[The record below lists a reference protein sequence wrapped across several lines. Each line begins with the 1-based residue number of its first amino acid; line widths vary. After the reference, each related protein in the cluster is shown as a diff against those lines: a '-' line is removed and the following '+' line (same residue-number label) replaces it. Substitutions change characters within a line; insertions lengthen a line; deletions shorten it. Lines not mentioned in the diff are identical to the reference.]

1 MANTTGTNNNDS
13 WNLTGAYSGTLDG
26 LGGVDTLGLGSLK
39 RTQFTLT
46 QNTDGSIKI
55 DTVAGSSGKSASHI
69 VLKNME
75 VLQYDYVSSS
85 IDLTTYFPKVVSFSP
100 TDNSINAPIDQPIV
114 LTFNKAI
121 SKGTAGNIAIHQG
134 SATGTVLETFQVA
147 TDKLLSFSNDTLTI
161 TPKVKLA
168 ANTHYFVTID
178 TGSVKD
184 TLGNNYIDTASY
196 DFTTQSSQ
204 TDPSAINHSPVVSPS
219 ISSLTAKEGVAF
231 SYDANQLFSDSDGDT
246 LTFTANGLPSWL
258 TLTSGGK
265 LSGTPSYTSAD
276 TSSNSINI
284 IANDGHNP
292 NVTTTLTLNMTNV
305 ASMTGTAGADNL
317 LAGLGDDTI
326 SGAAGNDT
334 INGGLGNDMLTGGAG
349 ADKFV
354 FNTTLSSTNID
365 TITDFVH
372 GSDKIQLARS
382 IMTNVGVVGVLK
394 SADFKLSTAT
404 LDTSDRIIYN
414 KTTGDLFYD
423 SDGSGVGLAI
433 KIAIIGASSHPTLSN
448 TDFTIV

>member
-13 WNLTGAYSGTLDG
+13 WNLTGSYNGTLDG
-26 LGGVDTLGLGSLK
+26 LGGTDTLGLGSLK
-39 RTQFTLT
+39 KTQFTLT

-75 VLQYDYVSSS
+75 VLQYDYAKSS
-85 IDLTTYFPKVVSFSP
+85 IDLTNYFPKVVSFSP
-100 TDNSINAPIDQPIV
+100 TDGAINAPIDQPIV

-121 SKGTAGNIAIHQG
+121 AKGTAGNITIHQD
-134 SATGTVLETFQVA
+134 SATGVVLEAFQAA

-161 TPKVKLA
+161 TPNVKLA
-168 ANTHYFVTID
+168 PNTHYFVTID
-178 TGSVKD
+178 TGAVRD

-196 DFTTQSSQ
+196 DFTTQAV
-204 TDPSAINHSPVVSPS
+204 TDPSVINHSPVVSPP
-219 ISSLTAKEGVAF
+219 ISPLSATEGVAY

-258 TLTSGGK
+258 TLTNAGK

-276 TSSNSINI
+276 TSGNSINI

-292 NVTTTLTLNMTNV
+292 NATTTLALNITNV
-305 ASMTGTAGADNL
+305 ASITGTAGADNL
-317 LAGLGDDTI
+317 LAGLGGDTI

-334 INGGLGNDMLTGGAG
+334 INGGLGNDQLTGGTG

-354 FNTTLSSTNID
+354 FNTALSSSNID
-365 TITDFVH
+365 TLTDFVH
-372 GSDKIQLARS
+372 GTDKIQLAKS
-382 IMTNVGVVGVLK
+382 IMSSLGVVGALK
-394 SADFKLSTAT
+394 SADFKLSTAK
-404 LDTSDRIIYN
+404 LDASDRIIYN

-423 SDGSGVGLAI
+423 SDGSGLVAAV

>member
-1 MANTTGTNNNDS
+1 MANIITGTSGNNNWSFPRYQRTTVTYDG
-13 WNLTGAYSGTLDG
+13 LDGIDTLDIS
-26 LGGVDTLGLGSLK
+26 TLLSYK
-39 RTQFTLT
+39 SCNIK
-46 QNTDGSIKI
+46 QNLDGTIQI
-55 DTVAGSSGKSASHI
+55 DTSTQATHI
-69 VLKNME
+69 ILKNVE
-75 VLQYDYVSSS
+75 RLYAGKL
-85 IDLTTYFPKVVSFSP
+85 IDLTTYFPKIVSFSP

-121 SKGTAGNIAIHQG
+121 TKGTAGSITIHQD
-134 SATGTVLETFQVA
+134 SATGTVLETFQAA

-178 TGSVKD
+178 TGAVKD

-276 TSSNSINI
+276 ITNSINI
-284 IANDGHNP
+284 FANDGHNP
-292 NVTTTLTLNMTNV
+292 NVTTTLALNMTNV
-305 ASMTGTAGADNL
+305 ASITGTAGADNL

-414 KTTGDLFYD
+414 KTTGDLSYD

-433 KIAIIGASSHPTLSN
+433 KIAIIGTSSHPTLSN

>member
-85 IDLTTYFPKVVSFSP
+85 IDLTTYFPKIVSFSP

-121 SKGTAGNIAIHQG
+121 TKGTAGNIAIHQG
-134 SATGTVLETFQVA
+134 SATGTVLETFQAA

-161 TPKVKLA
+161 TPNVKLV

-178 TGSVKD
+178 TGAVKD

-196 DFTTQSSQ
+196 DFTTQAA
-204 TDPSAINHSPVVSPS
+204 TDTGTINHSPVVTPS
-219 ISSLTAKEGVAF
+219 ISPLSAKEGVAY
-231 SYDANQLFSDSDGDT
+231 SYDANQLFLDSDGDT
-246 LTFTANGLPSWL
+246 LTFTASGLPSWL
-258 TLTSGGK
+258 TLTSSGK

-276 TSSNSINI
+276 TSGNSINI

-292 NVTTTLTLNMTNV
+292 SVTTKMTLNITNV
-305 ASMTGTAGADNL
+305 ASINGTEGADNL
-317 LAGLGDDTI
+317 LAGSGADTI
-326 SGAAGNDT
+326 S
-334 INGGLGNDMLTGGAG
+334 GGLGNDTLTGGAG

-354 FNTTLSSTNID
+354 FNTALSSSNID

-372 GSDKIQLARS
+372 GSDKVQLAKS
-382 IMTNVGVVGVLK
+382 IMSNLGTLGVLK

-404 LDTSDRIIYN
+404 LDASDRIIYN

-423 SDGSGVGLAI
+423 SDGSGAGLAI
-433 KIAIIGASSHPTLSN
+433 KIAIIGTSSHPTLSN
-448 TDFTIV
+448 TDFMIV

>member
-13 WNLTGAYSGTLDG
+13 WNLTGTYSGTLDG

-75 VLQYDYVSSS
+75 VLQYDYASSS

-100 TDNSINAPIDQPIV
+100 TDGAMNAPIDQPIV
-114 LTFNKAI
+114 LTFNKAMT
-121 SKGTAGNIAIHQG
+121 KGTAGSIAIHQG
-134 SATGTVLETFQVA
+134 SATGTVLETFQAA

-161 TPKVKLA
+161 TPKVILA
-168 ANTHYFVTID
+168 PNTHYYVTID
-178 TGSVKD
+178 TGAVKD
-184 TLGNNYIDTASY
+184 MSGNNYIDTASY
-196 DFTTQSSQ
+196 DFTTQAA
-204 TDPSAINHSPVVSPS
+204 TDTGTINHSPVVAPS
-219 ISSLTAKEGVAF
+219 ISALTAKEGVAF
-231 SYDANQLFSDSDGDT
+231 SYDANQLFSDSDVDT
-246 LTFTANGLPSWL
+246 LTFTSSGLPAWL
-258 TLTSGGK
+258 TLTSDGK

-276 TSSNSINI
+276 TSGKSINI

-292 NVTTTLTLNMTNV
+292 SITTKMTLNITNV
-305 ASMTGTAGADNL
+305 ASITGTEGADNL
-317 LAGLGDDTI
+317 LAGLGADTI
-326 SGAAGNDT
+326 S
-334 INGGLGNDMLTGGAG
+334 GGLGNDTLTGGAG

-354 FNTTLSSTNID
+354 FNTDLSSSNID

-372 GSDKIQLARS
+372 GSDKIQLAKS
-382 IMTNVGVVGVLK
+382 FMSNLGALGVLK
-394 SADFKLSTAT
+394 SADFKLSTAKF
-404 LDTSDRIIYN
+404 DASDRIIYN

-423 SDGSGVGLAI
+423 LDGSGGGLAI

-448 TDFTIV
+448 TDFIIV

>member
-85 IDLTTYFPKVVSFSP
+85 IDLTTYFPKIVSFSP

-121 SKGTAGNIAIHQG
+121 TKGTAGNIAIHQG
-134 SATGTVLETFQVA
+134 SATGTVLETFQAA

-161 TPKVKLA
+161 TPNVKLV

-178 TGSVKD
+178 TGAVKD

-196 DFTTQSSQ
+196 DFTTQAA
-204 TDPSAINHSPVVSPS
+204 TDTGAINHSPVVTPS

-246 LTFTANGLPSWL
+246 LSFNASGLPSWL

-276 TSSNSINI
+276 TSGNSINI

-292 NVTTTLTLNMTNV
+292 NVTSTLTLTITNV
-305 ASMTGTAGADNL
+305 ASITGTAGADNL
-317 LAGLGDDTI
+317 SAGLGDDTI
-326 SGAAGNDT
+326 SGAAGKDT
-334 INGGLGNDMLTGGAG
+334 INGGLGNDQLTGGAG

-354 FNTTLSSTNID
+354 FNTALSSSNID

-372 GSDKIQLARS
+372 GSDKVQLAKS
-382 IMTNVGVVGVLK
+382 IMSNLGTLGVLK
-394 SADFKLSTAT
+394 SADFKLSTAK
-404 LDTSDRIIYN
+404 LDASDRIIYN
-414 KTTGDLFYD
+414 KTTGDLSYD
-423 SDGSGVGLAI
+423 SDGSGANAAI
-433 KIAIIGASSHPTLSN
+433 KIAIIGTSSHPTLSN

>member
-1 MANTTGTNNNDS
+1 MATKIGTSGNDTWSFPRSERTTFTYDGLD
-13 WNLTGAYSGTLDG
+13 GIDTLDIS
-26 LGGVDTLGLGSLK
+26 TLLSYK
-39 RTQFTLT
+39 RCSIK
-46 QNTDGSIKI
+46 QNSDGSIQI
-55 DTVAGSSGKSASHI
+55 DTSTQATHI
-69 VLKNME
+69 ILKNVE
-75 VLQYDYVSSS
+75 RLYAGKL
-85 IDLTTYFPKVVSFSP
+85 IDLTTYFPKVVFFSP
-100 TDNSINAPIDQPIV
+100 TDGAINAPIDQPIV

-121 SKGTAGNIAIHQG
+121 TKGTAGNITIHQD
-134 SATGTVLETFQVA
+134 SATGTVLEAFQAA

-178 TGSVKD
+178 TGAVKD
-184 TLGNNYIDTASY
+184 TSGNNYIDTSSY
-196 DFTTQSSQ
+196 DFTTQAA

-219 ISSLTAKEGVAF
+219 ISALTAKEGVAF

-246 LTFTANGLPSWL
+246 LTFIASGLPSWL
-258 TLTSGGK
+258 TLMNGK

-276 TSSNSINI
+276 TSGNSINI

-292 NVTTTLTLNMTNV
+292 NVTTTLVLNITNV
-305 ASMTGTAGADNL
+305 ASITGTAGADTL
-317 LAGLGDDTI
+317 LAGSGDDII

-334 INGGLGNDMLTGGAG
+334 INGGLGNNMLTGGAG

-354 FNTTLSSTNID
+354 FNTALSSSNID
-365 TITDFVH
+365 TITDFAH
-372 GSDKIQLARS
+372 GADKIQLARS

-404 LDTSDRIIYN
+404 LDASDRIIYN
-414 KTTGDLFYD
+414 KTTGELFYD
-423 SDGSGVGLAI
+423 SDGNGLIAAI

>member
-13 WNLTGAYSGTLDG
+13 WNLTGTYSGTLDG

-75 VLQYDYVSSS
+75 VLQYDYASSS

-100 TDNSINAPIDQPIV
+100 TDGAMNAPIDQPIV

-121 SKGTAGNIAIHQG
+121 TKGTAGSIAIHQG
-134 SATGTVLETFQVA
+134 SATGTVLETFQAA

-161 TPKVKLA
+161 TPKVILA
-168 ANTHYFVTID
+168 PNTHYYVTID
-178 TGSVKD
+178 TGAVKD
-184 TLGNNYIDTASY
+184 TSGNNYIDTASY
-196 DFTTQSSQ
+196 DFTTQAA
-204 TDPSAINHSPVVSPS
+204 TDTGTINHSPVVAPS
-219 ISSLTAKEGVAF
+219 ISALTAKEGVAF

-258 TLTSGGK
+258 TLTNAGK

-292 NVTTTLTLNMTNV
+292 NVTTTLTLNITNV
-305 ASMTGTAGADNL
+305 ASITGTVGADNL
-317 LAGLGDDTI
+317 LAGAGSDTI
-326 SGAAGNDT
+326 SGLAGNDT
-334 INGGLGNDMLTGGAG
+334 INGGLGNDQLTGGAG
-349 ADKFV
+349 ADTFV
-354 FNTTLSSTNID
+354 FNMPLSSTNID

-372 GSDKIQLARS
+372 GTDKIQLAKS
-382 IMTNVGVVGVLK
+382 FMANVGVIGVLK
-394 SADFKLSTAT
+394 SADFKLSTAK
-404 LDTSDRIIYN
+404 LDASDRIVYN

-423 SDGSGVGLAI
+423 SDGSGLVAAV